1 MQDCYVLPDM
11 LSICDVLI
19 MENNISIGSL
29 YLQTLMIL
37 GGAIIAA
44 PLFKR
49 LGLGTV
55 LGYLAAGVIIGPIAR
70 LITGGEELLHFSE
83 LGVVFLLFI
92 IGLDLKPSRLWSLR
106 HAIFGLGLAQVT
118 LCAVALAFLGV
129 YVAGLPVPAAIIV
142 GCGFALSSTAFAM
155 QILEDKG
162 ETSQKY
168 GQKAFAILL
177 FQDLAIVP
185 ILALIPALSPGEGSQ
200 AAANFHVAAALGAI
214 VILIIAGRYLLNPM
228 FRIIGNTGAREVMI
242 AAALFIVLGSA
253 ALMEAAGLSMAMGAF
268 IAGVLLADS
277 SYRHELAADVEPFRG
292 IFLGLF
298 FVAVGLSL
306 NLVVI
311 LDNWLMILLSVP
323 VIIVTKT
330 AIIYTL
336 CRIFRTSH
344 NDAIK
349 VAFLLPQ
356 GGEFAFVLFSA
367 ASAAAVI
374 TDALASELIAA
385 ITISMAL
392 TPLCVAVGNR
402 LLSSAKQ
409 EDGMEEDFE
418 GAGSDVLMI
427 GFSRYGQIASQIL
440 LAGGSD
446 VTVID
451 NSANKIRAASR
462 FGFRIYFGDGQR
474 KDVLEM
480 AGIRKAK
487 LVAICTEKKEITDR
501 IVDLIQAEFPEV
513 KLYVRSFDREHTLQ
527 LRAKGVDYELRE
539 TFESGLLF
547 GRKTLE
553 ALGMAEDEAHA
564 IADDVRQRDE
574 DRLHVQAS
582 EGILAGRHLL
592 FNKPV
597 TPEPLIKPT
606 RSAVPLDKATEETIA
621 PTQDYPAAELP
632 AAPATS

>member
-1 MQDCYVLPDM
+1 
-11 LSICDVLI
+11 
-19 MENNISIGSL
+19 MENTISIGSL

-70 LITGGEELLHFSE
+70 LITDGEELLHFSE

-106 HAIFGLGLAQVT
+106 HAIFGLGLAQVV
-118 LCAVALAFLGV
+118 LCAVTLAFLGV

-242 AAALFIVLGSA
+242 AAALFVVLGSA

-323 VIIVTKT
+323 VIIVTKI
-330 AIIYTL
+330 AIIYLL

-344 NDAIK
+344 NDAVK

-356 GGEFAFVLFSA
+356 GGEFAFVLFST

-374 TDALASELIAA
+374 TDALAS
-385 ITISMAL
+385 
-392 TPLCVAVGNR
+392 
-402 LLSSAKQ
+402 
-409 EDGMEEDFE
+409 
-418 GAGSDVLMI
+418 
-427 GFSRYGQIASQIL
+427 
-440 LAGGSD
+440 
-446 VTVID
+446 
-451 NSANKIRAASR
+451 
-462 FGFRIYFGDGQR
+462 
-474 KDVLEM
+474 
-480 AGIRKAK
+480 
-487 LVAICTEKKEITDR
+487 
-501 IVDLIQAEFPEV
+501 
-513 KLYVRSFDREHTLQ
+513 
-527 LRAKGVDYELRE
+527 
-539 TFESGLLF
+539 
-547 GRKTLE
+547 
-553 ALGMAEDEAHA
+553 
-564 IADDVRQRDE
+564 
-574 DRLHVQAS
+574 
-582 EGILAGRHLL
+582 
-592 FNKPV
+592 
-597 TPEPLIKPT
+597 
-606 RSAVPLDKATEETIA
+606 
-621 PTQDYPAAELP
+621 
-632 AAPATS
+632 

>member
-1 MQDCYVLPDM
+1 
-11 LSICDVLI
+11 

-49 LGLGTV
+49 MGLGTV

-70 LITGGEELLHFSE
+70 FITDGEELLHFSE

-106 HAIFGLGLAQVT
+106 HAIFGLGLAQVA
-118 LCAVALAFLGV
+118 LCAVTLAFLGV

-185 ILALIPALSPGEGSQ
+185 ILALIPALSPGESSQ
-200 AAANFHVAAALGAI
+200 SAANFHVAAALGAI
-214 VILIIAGRYLLNPM
+214 IILIIAGRYLLNPM

-242 AAALFIVLGSA
+242 AAALFVVLGSA

-323 VIIVTKT
+323 VIIVTKI
-330 AIIYTL
+330 AIIYLL

-344 NDAIK
+344 NDAVK

-356 GGEFAFVLFSA
+356 GGEFAFVLFST

-392 TPLCVAVGNR
+392 TPLSVTLGNR
-402 LLSSAKQ
+402 LLTNTKQ
-409 EDGMEEDFE
+409 EDGMEENFE

-451 NSANKIRAASR
+451 NSANKIRAAGR

-480 AGIRKAK
+480 AGIRNAK

-501 IVDLIQAEFPEV
+501 IVDLIQAEFPDV

-553 ALGMAEDEAHA
+553 ALGMPEDEAQT

-597 TPEPLIKPT
+597 TPEPLVKPT

-621 PTQDYPAAELP
+621 PAKSYPEAGIVLTP
-632 AAPATS
+632 ASE